1 MAIFDVF
8 QSSVAHL
15 ALSTPKN
22 NQIQLEIW
30 RKWKIFW
37 NQQINAKIISDLK
50 GRKHLLD
57 RLEENVQEVQNKIGS
72 VRQWN
77 FHQLTLLEYRER
89 NLESWLMDF
98 MEKKEELK
106 DKAREKSE
114 AISKL
119 YGKS

>member
-1 MAIFDVF
+1 M
-8 QSSVAHL
+8 
-15 ALSTPKN
+15 
-22 NQIQLEIW
+22 
-30 RKWKIFW
+30 
-37 NQQINAKIISDLK
+37 ISDLK